1 MQIGL
6 HEAWGMHGLV
16 AGDSNSVVPVGRPED
31 LWNNY
36 LELQKATCWP
46 MAQGPWFNDVI
57 AL

>member
-16 AGDSNSVVPVGRPED
+16 AGDSNSVVPAGRPED

-36 LELQKATCWP
+36 LELQKAICWP
-46 MAQGPWFNDVI
+46 MAHGPYMVQ
-57 AL
+57 